1 MDIFGKDISIRQSF
15 VIEIEMDCYHKCH
28 MCKLE
33 RYAQIAH
40 SLNNFIQSQTIRDQ
54 ITYLTTKLHTLL
66 PVFSCILNELDMCK
80 CKSCAKEKSTYILS
94 YTHLTNFLVV

>member
-15 VIEIEMDCYHKCH
+15 VIEIEMGCYHKCH

-40 SLNNFIQSQTIRDQ
+40 SLNSFIQDQTIRDYSSNYT
-54 ITYLTTKLHTLL
+54 ISKSSFTK
-66 PVFSCILNELDMCK
+66 
-80 CKSCAKEKSTYILS
+80 
-94 YTHLTNFLVV
+94 

>member
-40 SLNNFIQSQTIRDQ
+40 SLNNFIQHQTTRDHLSNNR
-54 ITYLTTKLHTLL
+54 IIYIYFFTS
-66 PVFSCILNELDMCK
+66 FSCILNKLEMCK
-80 CKSCAKEKSTYILS
+80 CKSCAKEKKYLHTFL
-94 YTHLTNFLVV
+94 YTSH

>member
-40 SLNNFIQSQTIRDQ
+40 SLNNFIQSQTIRDHLSNNK
-54 ITYLTTKLHTLL
+54 ITHSFTSFFL
-66 PVFSCILNELDMCK
+66 
-80 CKSCAKEKSTYILS
+80 
-94 YTHLTNFLVV
+94 YTRN